1 MTYII
6 YIMNDW
12 KKCIMTYIMIYIY
25 LYTILRVRSMIR
37 ATIPC
42 PYSICEMTRFYLVGD
57 ISAILYVITSL
68 SLFLDLRVISTLSRA
83 DTYMGICNYAI
94 EFIIRSIERECIYYI
109 CHYAMNDRSI
119 SSPQFK
125 RLVLP
130 SLSGYRLVLRRSR
143 RTKANGKAGPKLRG
157 WVERSANC

>member
-1 MTYII
+1 MHNHI
-6 YIMNDW
+6 YNE
-12 KKCIMTYIMIYIY
+12 CIH
-25 LYTILRVRSMIR
+25 
-37 ATIPC
+37 C
-42 PYSICEMTRFYLVGD
+42 
-57 ISAILYVITSL
+57 
-68 SLFLDLRVISTLSRA
+68 SLFIYA
-83 DTYMGICNYAI
+83 HPNAI

-109 CHYAMNDRSI
+109 CNYAMNDRSI